1 MRRSHA
7 AVRSSRRAVSI
18 GLGLVS
24 LGGYVRAAGRSGKHS
39 MISPTPN
46 GRASN
51 RQFHEPVCPL
61 LVFLSGRTPL
71 LSQKRRSVSLV
82 STDRDLL
89 STKTS
94 DVFATSVFRFSAR
107 RRCVPVSFVA
117 SDTQHT
123 HRKMAA
129 MTSTMMT
136 LRVSAKAPVKAS
148 NKVRLKTRS
157 RAPIAV
163 WRRVHRLFA
172 PSPFGGELRRREWT
186 ARGAMRPVATG
197 SDGRERSLM
206 TLVIHSPS
214 LRGPFASSEPR
225 RARFRRAH
233 PEPTSLTTKFS
244 R

>member
-7 AVRSSRRAVSI
+7 AVRSSRR
-18 GLGLVS
+18 GLDWSRRLRP
-24 LGGYVRAAGRSGKHS
+24 RAAGRSGKHDDFS
-39 MISPTPN
+39 NPKTGQLGLRTVIS
-46 GRASN
+46 SSLI
-51 RQFHEPVCPL
+51 CPL
-61 LVFLSGRTPL
+61 FFRPDIPPFSKMRVCFPRVYCNRPG
-71 LSQKRRSVSLV
+71 SLIH
-82 STDRDLL
+82 
-89 STKTS
+89 KTS

-107 RRCVPVSFVA
+107 RRCVLASFAA

-197 SDGRERSLM
+197 SDGRE
-206 TLVIHSPS
+206 
-214 LRGPFASSEPR
+214 
-225 RARFRRAH
+225 
-233 PEPTSLTTKFS
+233 
-244 R
+244 

>member
-7 AVRSSRRAVSI
+7 AVRSSRR
-18 GLGLVS
+18 GLDWSRRLRP
-24 LGGYVRAAGRSGKHS
+24 RAAGRSGKDS
-39 MISPTPN
+39 MMISPTPN

-51 RQFHEPVCPL
+51 RQFHDEPICPL
-61 LVFLSGRTPL
+61 LPFLVAAGHPSFLKNEGLFLSCQPTGISYP
-71 LSQKRRSVSLV
+71 Q
-82 STDRDLL
+82 
-89 STKTS
+89 KTS
-94 DVFATSVFRFSAR
+94 DVFATSVFRFSPR
-107 RRCVPVSFVA
+107 RRCVLASFVA
-117 SDTQHT
+117 SDRQHT

-172 PSPFGGELRRREWT
+172 PSPFGGELRRREWA

-206 TLVIHSPS
+206 TLMIHSPS

>member
-1 MRRSHA
+1 MRARQEE
-7 AVRSSRRAVSI
+7 
-18 GLGLVS
+18 
-24 LGGYVRAAGRSGKHS
+24 AGNT
-39 MISPTPN
+39 MIPPTPKKQEL
-46 GRASN
+46 RTVSSSLI
-51 RQFHEPVCPL
+51 CPL
-61 LVFLSGRTPL
+61 FFRPDIPPFSKMRVCFPRVYCNRPG
-71 LSQKRRSVSLV
+71 SLIH
-82 STDRDLL
+82 
-89 STKTS
+89 KTS

-107 RRCVPVSFVA
+107 RRCVLASFAA

-172 PSPFGGELRRREWT
+172 PSPFGGELRRREWA

-197 SDGRERSLM
+197 SDGRE
-206 TLVIHSPS
+206 
-214 LRGPFASSEPR
+214 
-225 RARFRRAH
+225 
-233 PEPTSLTTKFS
+233 
-244 R
+244 

>member
-1 MRRSHA
+1 MVGLSAVTSARSRKKRETQRDFSNPKWTSIEPS
-7 AVRSSRRAVSI
+7 VPRAY
-18 GLGLVS
+18 L
-24 LGGYVRAAGRSGKHS
+24 
-39 MISPTPN
+39 P
-46 GRASN
+46 
-51 RQFHEPVCPL
+51 PL
-61 LVFLSGRTPL
+61 LLFLSGRTPL
-71 LSQKRRSVSLV
+71 LSQKRGSVSLV

-94 DVFATSVFRFSAR
+94 DVFATSVFRFSPR
-107 RRCVPVSFVA
+107 RRCVLASFVA
-117 SDTQHT
+117 SDRQHT

-172 PSPFGGELRRREWT
+172 PSPFGGELRRREWA

-206 TLVIHSPS
+206 TLMIHSPS